1 MRNQKPREVEGAAV
15 GTQLCWDTNPGLLT
29 SGPGLSC
36 TLPGLRCAPTTQ
48 KHESGILQAESVKK
62 FFSPLKSDNSLI
74 K

>member
-1 MRNQKPREVEGAAV
+1 MRNQKPREVEGAAA

-29 SGPGLSC
+29 AGPGLSC
-36 TLPGLRCAPTTQ
+36 TLPAPTTQ